1 MIENLKKSL
10 KLLRY
15 GHDLKSNMIGMAVLL
30 AGIIIIYFLT
40 YKVDFRL
47 QMLAYVLLF
56 FCFMIPLQIKEDL
69 MLSRMLASSGLRRFF
84 DVNFADILLLV
95 GSLASFWINAGAVL
109 LFFKE
114 GALEG
119 STTAGLLLSS
129 GCGIGICTMFQG
141 FVVKK
146 MAASIGMYFSV
157 CVCGGI
163 MVAIIEDFAWNPGKV
178 LALVIGTCFVLV
190 GNLIAMV
197 LRRKMYKK
205 PLSKYANSEGLK
217 KAMV

>member
-1 MIENLKKSL
+1 MIANLKKSF

-15 GHDLKSNMIGMAVLL
+15 GHDIKGNTIAIIALL
-30 AGIIIIYFLT
+30 AGIILAYYLT
-40 YKVDFRL
+40 FGVDFRMQL
-47 QMLAYVLLF
+47 IAYVLLF

-119 STTAGLLLSS
+119 STTAGLLLTS
-129 GCGIGICTMFQG
+129 GCSIGILTIFQG
-141 FVVKK
+141 LMVKQ

-157 CVCGGI
+157 CVCVGI
-163 MVAIIEDFAWNPGKV
+163 MEEIIEDFTWNPGKV
-178 LALVIGTCFVLV
+178 QALIIGACFVLM
-190 GNLIAMV
+190 GNLIAMW

>member
-1 MIENLKKSL
+1 MIANLKKSF

-15 GHDLKSNMIGMAVLL
+15 GHDIKGNTITIIALL
-30 AGIIIIYFLT
+30 AGIILAYYLT
-40 YKVDFRL
+40 FGVDFGMQL
-47 QMLAYVLLF
+47 IAYVLLF

-95 GSLASFWINAGAVL
+95 GSLASFWINARAVL

-119 STTAGLLLSS
+119 STTAGLLLTS
-129 GCGIGICTMFQG
+129 GCSIGILTIFQG
-141 FVVKK
+141 LMVKQ

-157 CVCGGI
+157 CVCVGI
-163 MVAIIEDFAWNPGKV
+163 MEEIIEDFTWNPGKV
-178 LALVIGTCFVLV
+178 QALIIGTCFVLM
-190 GNLIAMV
+190 GNLIAMW